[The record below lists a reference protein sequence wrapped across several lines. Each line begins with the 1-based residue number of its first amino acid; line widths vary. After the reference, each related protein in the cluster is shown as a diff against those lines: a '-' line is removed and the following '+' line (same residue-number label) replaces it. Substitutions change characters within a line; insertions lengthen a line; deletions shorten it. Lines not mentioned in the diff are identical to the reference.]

1 MSVDLS
7 KPFIMTGEFFL
18 PDSDNGYRGT
28 ITYDPTKG
36 LFLSLKNLP
45 LSYQHSAIK
54 IMTCIIDDNPYSG
67 TLVNII
73 PQTSVFSGN
82 RDGLTRT
89 NSFVVDLVF
98 FGKRFSSENELLF
111 NKVRFIYS
119 NFREWLNK
127 PNIPIPYT
135 EGDTIATIKE
145 LPAIEGNLDDAFDF
159 QMDIQTYGSFQE
171 KSFDIS
177 LRQGVTFSIIS
188 KKGELPI
195 IKYLQ
200 MNKIIKYFFMFLQ
213 GRYVSEEN
221 IFCEGQ
227 KEISSSVELVQFYR
241 RTRMPEKLG
250 KNEEFAHTYNVFKFE
265 KSLQKWI
272 EKYNEMPDFFDRFF
286 ENTIKDIQSPIDRFE
301 NLYQT
306 ILSYQNYK
314 FPGTIRPKEEYIIFF
329 NSLQNKL
336 EDEKDRQFVERFRPL
351 GNLFSPRQQ
360 LDKVFE
366 QLDYLKDKKDRDS
379 YVNGVIELRNRIEHA
394 TENISPIL
402 LGDASRMEHNL
413 NAFISGLMLFEIEY
427 DRL

>member
-18 PDSDNGYRGT
+18 PSSTDGYRGT

-54 IMTCIIDDNPYSG
+54 IMTCIIDGNPYSG

-98 FGKRFSSENELLF
+98 FGKRFSGEEKLLF

-127 PNIPIPYT
+127 PNISIPYT
-135 EGDTIATIKE
+135 EGDIIATIKE
-145 LPAIEGNLDDAFDF
+145 LPAIKGSLDDTFDF
-159 QMDIQTYGSFQE
+159 QIDIKSYGSFPE

-177 LRQGVTFSIIS
+177 LRQGVTFAIIS

-221 IFCEGQ
+221 IFCEDQ
-227 KEISSSVELVQFYR
+227 KGISSSVELVQFYR
-241 RTRMPEKLG
+241 RTRMPEK
-250 KNEEFAHTYNVFKFE
+250 NEKFKHTYNVFKFE

-301 NLYQT
+301 NLYQA

-314 FPGTIRPKEEYIIFF
+314 FPGTILSKEEYTAFF

-336 EDEKDRQFVERFRPL
+336 EDKEDKQFVERFRPL

-360 LDKVFE
+360 LGKVFE
-366 QLDYLKDKKDRDS
+366 QLDYLKDKKDRDL

-413 NAFISGLMLFEIEY
+413 NAFISGLILFEIEY
-427 DRL
+427 DKL